1 MGSSILEDTGANMNI
16 LVALTLSCIALIYVG
31 VGEVEG
37 IPIPIEP
44 TRDVGPWRETRRG
57 NVPVPRPAQAIPAVR
72 DRQNILWKTRQ
83 GSGVSNYL
91 PILSYGRN

>member
-1 MGSSILEDTGANMNI
+1 M
-16 LVALTLSCIALIYVG
+16 
-31 VGEVEG
+31 EG
-37 IPIPIEP
+37 IPIPTYSVYTLEIEP
-44 TRDVGPWRETRRG
+44 TRDVGPPLQGTGGTGAWTRERRETRRG

-91 PILSYGRN
+91 PILSYGHN